1 MEDVAKAG
9 LNDRSGVGDGH
20 RNGDGEPSKGVSD
33 AIGLGAPDPCAIAPV
48 RVEGGANVPTI
59 DTMGCPSLAAVWF
72 FVDEDSNARWGNG
85 GAVEVKLPM
94 NLGPGRKV
102 GVDAGTS

>member
-20 RNGDGEPSKGVSD
+20 RYGDREPSKGVSD

-59 DTMGCPSLAAVWF
+59 NTMGRPSLAAC
-72 FVDEDSNARWGNG
+72 SMQTSRARRRNPNPNG
-85 GAVEVKLPM
+85 IQ
-94 NLGPGRKV
+94 
-102 GVDAGTS
+102 DT